1 MTAHDNIT
9 PVQHMICSC
18 TGALATS
25 LLVTPLDV
33 VKIRLQAQQKQF
45 VKNKCFLY
53 CNGLMEHMCYCL
65 NGNGNGNGNGIGS
78 GHSAHSMV
86 SGGQWYK
93 RPGHFNGTFDAF
105 IKIARN
111 EGITS
116 LWSGLPP
123 TLVMAVPATMLYF
136 TAYDQIRGTLCARME
151 VQAGLQPIWI
161 PAISG
166 ATARVFSATLISPLE
181 MIRTKMQSKRLSYLE
196 IGQAVKSLVST
207 RGFFSLYTG
216 LWPTLLRDVPFS
228 CIYWSFYELLKQ
240 RYKQTEPTF
249 MFSFVAGATA
259 GTISAVVTLPFDV
272 VKTHKQIE
280 LGEMEIVK
288 EKRSTSTLSIMKD
301 LYRSRGVRGLFAG
314 IVPRISK
321 VAPAC
326 AVMISIYE
334 FGKKFF
340 RQKNAARRSA
350 GAM

>member
-1 MTAHDNIT
+1 AQRRRTMAAQDSIT

-18 TGALATS
+18 TGALVTS

-65 NGNGNGNGNGIGS
+65 NGNGNGNGHNM
-78 GHSAHSMV
+78 HSMA

-123 TLVMAVPATMLYF
+123 TLVMAVPATVLYF
-136 TAYDQIRGTLCARME
+136 TAYDQIRGILCARME
-151 VQAGLQPIWI
+151 VQLASQPIWI
-161 PAISG
+161 PAMSG
-166 ATARVFSATLISPLE
+166 ATARGQLLTRSGSASSLRHTPGSQSPH
-181 MIRTKMQSKRLSYLE
+181 TMQSCSVRSCMAASFPLSG
-196 IGQAVKSLVST
+196 IFHVSRITSLADMPS
-207 RGFFSLYTG
+207 
-216 LWPTLLRDVPFS
+216 
-228 CIYWSFYELLKQ
+228 IYWTMYELLKRQ
-240 RYKQTEPTF
+240 CKQTEPTF
-249 MFSFVAGATA
+249 MFSFAAGAMA

-280 LGEMEIVK
+280 LGEMELMK
-288 EKRSTSTLSIMKD
+288 ERRSTSTFTIMRD
-301 LYRSRGVRGLFAG
+301 LYQSRGVKGLFSG

-326 AVMISIYE
+326 AVMISTYE

-350 GAM
+350 GVL

>member
-1 MTAHDNIT
+1 MAAQDNIT

-18 TGALATS
+18 TGALVTS

-65 NGNGNGNGNGIGS
+65 NGNGNGNGHNM
-78 GHSAHSMV
+78 HSMA

-123 TLVMAVPATMLYF
+123 TLVMAVPATVLYF
-136 TAYDQIRGTLCARME
+136 TAYDQIRGILCARME
-151 VQAGLQPIWI
+151 VQLASQPIWI
-161 PAISG
+161 PAMSG

-181 MIRTKMQSKRLSYLE
+181 MVRTKMQSKRLSYLE
-196 IGQAVKSLVST
+196 IGQAVRSLVNA
-207 RGFFSLYTG
+207 RGVLSLYTG
-216 LWPTLLRDVPFS
+216 LGPTLLRDVPFS
-228 CIYWSFYELLKQ
+228 CIYWTMYELLKRQ
-240 RYKQTEPTF
+240 CKQTEPTF
-249 MFSFVAGATA
+249 MFSFAAGAMA

-280 LGEMEIVK
+280 LGEMELMK
-288 EKRSTSTLSIMKD
+288 ERRSTSTFTIMRD
-301 LYRSRGVRGLFAG
+301 LYQSRGVKGLFSG

-326 AVMISIYE
+326 AVMISTYE

-350 GAM
+350 GVL

>member
-1 MTAHDNIT
+1 MAAHDSIT

-65 NGNGNGNGNGIGS
+65 NGNGNGNG
-78 GHSAHSMV
+78 HSMHSMS

-136 TAYDQIRGTLCARME
+136 TAYDQIRGILCARME
-151 VQAGLQPIWI
+151 VQPALQPIWI
-161 PAISG
+161 PAMSG

-181 MIRTKMQSKRLSYLE
+181 MVRTKMQSKRLSYLE
-196 IGQAVKSLVST
+196 IGQAVRSLVNT
-207 RGFFSLYTG
+207 RGVLSLYIG
-216 LWPTLLRDVPFS
+216 LGPTLLRDVPFS
-228 CIYWSFYELLKQ
+228 CKWPVHWLAFLTCS
-240 RYKQTEPTF
+240 
-249 MFSFVAGATA
+249 TA
-259 GTISAVVTLPFDV
+259 PL
-272 VKTHKQIE
+272 
-280 LGEMEIVK
+280 
-288 EKRSTSTLSIMKD
+288 
-301 LYRSRGVRGLFAG
+301 
-314 IVPRISK
+314 
-321 VAPAC
+321 
-326 AVMISIYE
+326 
-334 FGKKFF
+334 
-340 RQKNAARRSA
+340 
-350 GAM
+350 